1 MPVPVNISELSQTA
15 GSNYPQG
22 TDSPSTLDDVQR
34 AIASFIA
41 LLRDS
46 KGLTSVKTLASAG
59 TVDIGGADSYAVE
72 ITGTT
77 TITSL
82 GTNYSGPRYIRF
94 TGVLTLT
101 HNASLLNL
109 PGAASI
115 TTAAGDSCVAVPNS
129 TGNGWHVTSYQ
140 VYGNPPDSIPI
151 GASLDWNGTTAPN
164 ANWMIENGAAISR
177 TTYATLFARI
187 GTTFGAG
194 DGSTTFNI
202 PNSVN
207 RTSVGA
213 TGLYAVG
220 ATGGSKDA
228 IVVSHGHSVNDPGHG
243 HFIPGSEF
251 GTAGWGNGGAITK
264 ATQNLGEGR
273 LGAQASATGI
283 SINNA
288 GSSGTDAN
296 MPPYIGKL
304 KIIKVL

>member
-1 MPVPVNISELSQTA
+1 MPVPTQIQELSQTA

-77 TITSL
+77 AITSF
-82 GTNYSGPRYIRF
+82 GTNYSGPRHIRF
-94 TGVLTLT
+94 TGALTLT

-109 PGAASI
+109 PGAANI

-129 TGNGWHVTSYQ
+129 TGNGWNVTSYQ
-140 VYGNPPDSIPI
+140 VYGDPPDSIPI

-164 ANWMIENGAAISR
+164 ANWMIEDGRTLSK
-177 TTYATLFARI
+177 TTYPKLFDRI
-187 GTTFGAG
+187 GYTFGGSG
-194 DGSTTFNI
+194 DNFNI
-202 PNSVN
+202 PNSIN
-207 RTSVGA
+207 RVAVGA
-213 TGLYAVG
+213 TGLYALG

-228 IVVSHGHSVNDPGHG
+228 IVVAHGHSVNDPGHG
-243 HFIPGSEF
+243 HGVPTGDQPSDYGPVGRRASSDI
-251 GTAGWGNGGAITK
+251 GTFNT
-264 ATQNLGEGR
+264 TT
-273 LGAQASATGI
+273 SSTGI
-283 SINNA
+283 SINNT

>member
-1 MPVPVNISELSQTA
+1 MPVPKQIQELSQTA

-22 TDSPSTLDDVQR
+22 TESPSTLDDVQR

-77 TITSL
+77 AITSF
-82 GTNYSGPRYIRF
+82 GTNYSGPRHIRF
-94 TGVLTLT
+94 TGALTLT

-109 PGAASI
+109 PGASNL

-129 TGNGWHVTSYQ
+129 TGNGWNVTSYQ
-140 VYGNPPDSIPI
+140 VYGDPPDSIPI

-164 ANWMIENGAAISR
+164 ANWMIEDGRTLSK
-177 TTYATLFARI
+177 TTYQKLFDRI
-187 GTTFGAG
+187 GYAFGGSG
-194 DGSTTFNI
+194 DNFNI
-202 PNSVN
+202 PNSIN
-207 RTSVGA
+207 RVAVGA
-213 TGLYAVG
+213 TGLYGVG
-220 ATGGSKDA
+220 ALGGSKDA
-228 IVVSHGHSVNDPGHG
+228 IVVSHSHGISDPGHAHG
-243 HFIPGSEF
+243 AVYNSFDERGGGSG
-251 GTAGWGNGGAITK
+251 GTPNLNSGGA
-264 ATQNLGEGR
+264 LGVS
-273 LGAQASATGI
+273 AASGTGI
-283 SINNA
+283 SISA
-288 GSSGTDAN
+288 SGSSGTNAN

>member
-77 TITSL
+77 AITSF
-82 GTNYSGPRYIRF
+82 GTNYSGPRHIRF

-109 PGAASI
+109 PGAANL
-115 TTAAGDSCVAVPNS
+115 TTAAGDSCIAVPNS
-129 TGNGWHVTSYQ
+129 TGNGWNVTSYQ
-140 VYGNPPDSIPI
+140 VYGDPPDSIPI

-164 ANWMIENGAAISR
+164 ANWMIEDGRTLSK
-177 TTYATLFARI
+177 TTYPKLFDRI
-187 GTTFGAG
+187 GYAFGGSG
-194 DGSTTFNI
+194 DNFNI
-202 PNSVN
+202 PNSIN

-220 ATGGSKDA
+220 ALGGSKDA
-228 IVVSHGHSVNDPGHG
+228 IVVSHSHTITDPGHG
-243 HFIPGSEF
+243 HSISNGDAGEGTGYGG
-251 GTAGWGNGGAITK
+251 GTAVARIANFANTSLSANGNV
-264 ATQNLGEGR
+264 
-273 LGAQASATGI
+273 TGI
-283 SINNA
+283 SVNNTGA
-288 GSSGTDAN
+288 SGTNAN